1 MDYRKLGERLF
12 LRLDKGDELL
22 TQILQVCRKM
32 GILSATFHGIGA
44 FGQVRVATYIPET
57 DDFLDHEK
65 EGMLEL
71 LSLDGNITHDEGGQI
86 YEHAHAMFSYLDE
99 HGEISFF
106 GGHLKSAVVSYTAEI
121 VIDPIPDAGIGRM
134 TDPYTGITVWNLL

>member
-1 MDYRKLGERLF
+1 MDFK
-12 LRLDKGDELL
+12 
-22 TQILQVCRKM
+22 KM
-32 GILSATFHGIGA
+32 GNHIYIRVDKDEEILGSVMDLCRQEGIHSATFHGIGA
-44 FGQVRVATYIPET
+44 VGQVRVATYIPER

-86 YEHAHAMFSYLDE
+86 YEHTHAMFSYLDE
-99 HGEISFF
+99 HGEIRFF

-134 TDPYTGITVWNLL
+134 TDPYTGITVWNLH

>member
-1 MDYRKLGERLF
+1 MEYKKISGRF
-12 LRLDKGDELL
+12 YLRIDKNED
-22 TQILQVCRKM
+22 ILQTVLSMCQKER
-32 GILSATFHGIGA
+32 IRSATFHGIGA
-44 FGQVRVATYIPET
+44 FGQVRVATYIPEK
-57 DDFLDHEK
+57 DDFQDHEK

-86 YEHAHAMFSYLDE
+86 YEHAHAMFSYLGE
-99 HGEISFF
+99 HGEICFF

-134 TDPYTGITVWNLL
+134 TNPYTGITVWNLH

>member
-1 MDYRKLGERLF
+1 MDYKVFSNRIFIRADRGEDIMRI
-12 LRLDKGDELL
+12 
-22 TQILQVCRKM
+22 ILEICRM
-32 GILSATFHGIGA
+32 EDIHSATFHGIGA
-44 FGQVRVATYIPET
+44 FGQVRVATYIPEK

-99 HGEISFF
+99 HGEICFF

-134 TDPYTGITVWNLL
+134 TDPYTGITVWNLH

>member
-1 MDYRKLGERLF
+1 MEYKKISGRF
-12 LRLDKGDELL
+12 YLRIDKNEDV
-22 TQILQVCRKM
+22 LQSVLSVCQREH
-32 GILSATFHGIGA
+32 IHSATFHGIGA
-44 FGQVRVATYIPET
+44 FGQVCVATYIPEK
-57 DDFLDHEK
+57 DDFQDHEK

-86 YEHAHAMFSYLDE
+86 YEHAHAMFSYLGE
-99 HGEISFF
+99 HGEICFF

-134 TDPYTGITVWNLL
+134 TDPYTGITVWNLH